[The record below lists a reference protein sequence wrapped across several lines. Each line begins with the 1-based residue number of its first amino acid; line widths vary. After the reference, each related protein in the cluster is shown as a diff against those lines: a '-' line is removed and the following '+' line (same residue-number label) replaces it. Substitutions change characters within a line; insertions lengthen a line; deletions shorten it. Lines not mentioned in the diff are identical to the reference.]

1 MSMTTTP
8 TSAAASLASIVLR
21 RNSFGRL
28 VFIDADGV
36 ESENVV
42 PVRAFPVGAPDHG
55 ISIVSSDGHELAWIE
70 RLEQVKADVRRL
82 IEEELASREFMPEIR
97 RIVGVSTY
105 ATPSDWTVE
114 TSRGITT
121 FTLKG
126 EEDIRRLPQSALLIA
141 DSHSI
146 QFLVRDSRALDK
158 HSRKILDR
166 FL

>member
-1 MSMTTTP
+1 MTTTTANP
-8 TSAAASLASIVLR
+8 SQQPSFGLH

-28 VFIDADGV
+28 VFSGADGV
-36 ESENVV
+36 QHENVI
-42 PVRAFPVGAPDHG
+42 PVRAFPVTAPEG
-55 ISIVSSDGHELAWIE
+55 GLSVVSSDGHELVWID
-70 RLEQVKADVRRL
+70 RLEQVAPQARKL
-82 IEEELASREFMPEIR
+82 IEEELASREFMPEIS

-105 ATPSDWTVE
+105 ATPSDWTVQ
-114 TSRGITT
+114 TSRGVTT

-126 EEDIRRLPQSALLIA
+126 EEDIRRLANSALLIA

-146 QFLVRDSRALDK
+146 QFLVRDMKALDK